1 MTSGRT
7 RGSRTP
13 IALVVA
19 LAAVAAV
26 VSGCAPIT
34 ATNAAGEAVPAAV
47 SAAVVTYTIT
57 VDGRDR
63 TYLLRSP
70 ERVDQ
75 TAPLPLLLVIHGAG
89 GNASKAE
96 KATAMTDLAGADG
109 FIVAYP
115 NGTQAADIE
124 GEYSWN
130 AGACCARPVRD
141 GIDDVKFI
149 MAAIAD
155 IQTQQPVDPDR
166 IYVSGFSNGGMLSY
180 RLACERPGFF
190 AGVAV
195 IAGALNVP
203 DCAAAAT
210 SVLMIHGTGD
220 FTVPYKGGE
229 TNERTA
235 ARFGQWTNASFSD
248 AVDYWS
254 ATDGC
259 GQVPFRSID
268 GGVTRLSYDGC
279 ADDTTLEVVT
289 IADGGHRWPI
299 TAEVGFD
306 ASDLITEFF
315 DLGTPV
321 TSLAQ

>member
-7 RGSRTP
+7 RGTRTP
-13 IALVVA
+13 IALLVA
-19 LAAVAAV
+19 LVAAAAVI
-26 VSGCAPIT
+26 SGCAPVTSTT
-34 ATNAAGEAVPAAV
+34 ASGTAVPASV
-47 SAAVVTYTIT
+47 SAQVVTNTLT
-57 VDGRDR
+57 VDDRER
-63 TYLLRSP
+63 TYLLRTP
-70 ERVDQ
+70 ERVDE
-75 TAPLPLLLVIHGAG
+75 TEPLPLLLVIHGAG

-96 KATAMTDLAGADG
+96 NATAMTDLAGADG

-115 NGTQAADIE
+115 NGTQAADVK
-124 GEYSWN
+124 GEFAWN

-141 GIDDVKFI
+141 NVDDVKFI

-155 IQTQQPVDPDR
+155 IETQQPVDPDR

-180 RLACERPGFF
+180 RLACENPGFF

-195 IAGALNVP
+195 VAGALNVP
-203 DCAAAAT
+203 DCAASAT

-220 FTVPYKGGE
+220 LTVPYTGGK

-268 GGVTRLSYDGC
+268 GGVTRLTFDGC
-279 ADDTTLEVVT
+279 ADDTALEIVT
-289 IADGGHRWPI
+289 IADGGHRWPLK
-299 TAEVGFD
+299 AEVGFD

-315 DLGTPV
+315 DLGSAVST
-321 TSLAQ
+321 LAQ